1 MKAKQ
6 YSVNE
11 QGLNEIK
18 EFLASNHKKGGDHF
32 TREMIQA
39 WAADA
44 EFQLGEGN
52 PAMIEIRSFDA
63 VSGHTETFTLSDAG
77 LDCAEIEIEE

>member
-1 MKAKQ
+1 M
-6 YSVNE
+6 NE

-32 TREMIQA
+32 TREMLQA

-44 EFQLGEGN
+44 EFQLREGN